1 MGWRLD
7 VAEASEHY
15 LTESDLWRLTQ
26 QFLLNA
32 AHTTTYKHVLMKA
45 LLECTTELDET
56 GKVTFLEISKHVTKI
71 YWNLVITNG
80 LRQVNTQTVESSVE
94 KVLKKFQ
101 IKHNVPLEWSFENL
115 SGSLKEELCKSV
127 NQVYKNYVYGSFYSS
142 FNGTVYSF
150 NKKEEWIKI
159 VPVYIVFFEKY
170 KRILMNVTNYQ
181 LSIFLEKY
189 NSSELMQNI
198 LNKVEFISARHSL
211 KEFKEILLKSGQD
224 KCFYCRKTLKKIH
237 VDHFIPWSYIQND
250 VLWNFVLSCPR
261 CNSSKNNRIAET
273 KFLIKLVDRNKE
285 IQNLEYMTNYTEKKL
300 QYVYELSKLNDGHVP
315 YGTFSLERR

>member
-7 VAEASEHY
+7 IAEASENY

-32 AHTTTYKHVLMKA
+32 TYTTTYKHVLMKA
-45 LLECTTELDET
+45 LLECTTEIDET

-80 LRQVNTQTVESSVE
+80 LRQVNTKTVESSVE

-101 IKHNVPLEWSFENL
+101 VKYNIPLEWSFENL

-211 KEFKEILLKSGQD
+211 KEFKEILLQFGQD
-224 KCFYCRKTLKKIH
+224 KCFYCHKTLKKIH
-237 VDHFIPWSYIQND
+237 VDHFIPWSYLQND

-285 IQNLEYMTNYTEKKL
+285 IQNLEYMTNYTEQKL
-300 QYVYELSKLNDGHVP
+300 QYVYEYAIQNGFDTWVP
-315 YGTFSLERR
+315 NKNL